1 MKRLVRIGKWVLG
14 AVSVAAALA
23 GCGGSGGSDSPSSGA
38 SAPASEA
45 AAGGAGAAPSATGT
59 AATAAGSPATAVATS
74 TIAASDKAFAD
85 RVLESINAVRAVA
98 RKCGTVDYPAV
109 GAVKWN
115 TQAEQASLAH
125 AQWLQQNNAFS
136 HSGANGST
144 VGDRLTATGYV
155 WQTVGE
161 NIAAGYPDLASVM
174 AGWVG
179 SPGHCVN
186 LMNSQFTDL
195 GVSLVPGASANTYKT
210 YWGMVLARPR

>member
-14 AVSVAAALA
+14 AASVAAALA
-23 GCGGSGGSDSPSSGA
+23 GCGGSGSGDTPGTGA
-38 SAPASEA
+38 SAPAAES
-45 AAGGAGAAPSATGT
+45 AAPSSQSATGSGAAST
-59 AATAAGSPATAVATS
+59 GNTATAASTS
-74 TIAASDKAFAD
+74 TTTATDKAFAD

-98 RKCGTVDYPAV
+98 RKCGAVDYPAV

-115 TQAEQASLAH
+115 SQAEQASLAH

-136 HSGANGST
+136 HAGANGST

-174 AGWVG
+174 AGWVD

-186 LMNSQFTDL
+186 LMNGQFTDL
-195 GVSLVPGASANTYKT
+195 GVSLVPGTSANTYKT